1 MCYFS
6 WLSCILVNM
15 IIDIICMWNFSC
27 GFVLGFLGD
36 LMFNKIFIRFLF

>member
-15 IIDIICMWNFSC
+15 VIDKKCMWNFSC
-27 GFVLGFLGD
+27 GFVLGFWGD
-36 LMFNKIFIRFLF
+36 LMFN